1 MLLNLHVKNMAL
13 IDNIDISF
21 DDHLNILTGET
32 GAGKSIII
40 GSIAF
45 GLGGRMR
52 SDMVRTDAEYGLCEL
67 LFSVDN
73 ETTRKSLS
81 DRGIDIGEDGE
92 LLISRKITGNKV
104 INKLN
109 GDTVTASVLKDCAD
123 ILLDLH
129 AQHEQQAL
137 KKPGYQMG
145 ILDRFGGESVSSLLE
160 KVKKACEEYHAV
172 RDELNGAMTDSKQQ
186 KRELDLIRYELS
198 EIENA
203 GLFEGEDEEIAKRYK
218 KLKYGRDIIEYVN
231 RVHAICGY
239 EEDASA
245 GSLIGNAMSMM
256 NSAAELDDELKPIA
270 SELIDIDALLADLN
284 RDLSD
289 YMSSLSFDEQ
299 EFFEVE
305 KRLDVINGLKIK
317 YGNSIKAIL
326 EYADKRSTELL
337 RLENYEEYLSE
348 LKEREEKAKAEYL
361 SLSRKLHSE
370 RTKLSKKLSELIK
383 TALSELNFLDVVF
396 EINVEDTGEITSKG
410 SDKVTFMIST
420 NVGENMRP
428 LSDVASGGELSRIM
442 LAIKAV
448 LADVDETD
456 TLIFDEIDVGISG
469 RTAQM
474 VSEKLATIAKSRQ
487 VISITHLPQI
497 AAIADANYLI
507 EKQVKDGKTVTDIR
521 RILDADIVNE
531 LSRLIGGVEI
541 TEAVKNSA
549 AEMKKMADEVKQ
561 KL

>member
-1 MLLNLHVKNMAL
+1 MTLAYAM
-13 IDNIDISF
+13 
-21 DDHLNILTGET
+21 
-32 GAGKSIII
+32 
-40 GSIAF
+40 
-45 GLGGRMR
+45 
-52 SDMVRTDAEYGLCEL
+52 EL
-67 LFSVDN
+67 
-73 ETTRKSLS
+73 
-81 DRGIDIGEDGE
+81 
-92 LLISRKITGNKV
+92 
-104 INKLN
+104 
-109 GDTVTASVLKDCAD
+109 
-123 ILLDLH
+123 
-129 AQHEQQAL
+129 
-137 KKPGYQMG
+137 
-145 ILDRFGGESVSSLLE
+145 SVSSLLE

-474 VSEKLATIAKSRQ
+474 VSEKLATIAKRRK